1 MRSSYWSSDLCSS
14 YLIARVFDDGCQDVA
29 AAAHFLDQHDDLF
42 GAGLGHRLDDGVLVR
57 EDVKDVA
64 DDHAGDQG
72 NLRHEIGRAPCRE
85 SVCQYVTIRVVDGT
99 LKQKIFYIK
108 ILNSDSQ

>member
-29 AAAHFLDQHDDLF
+29 AAAHFLDPHDDLF

-57 EDVKDVA
+57 EVVIDVA
-64 DDHAGDQG
+64 DAHAGDLG
-72 NLRHEIGRAPCRE
+72 NLRHAAAMEATTLEAVGCGHENLAPPQIGRAH
-85 SVCQYVTIRVVDGT
+85 V
-99 LKQKIFYIK
+99 
-108 ILNSDSQ
+108 